1 MDKIQELEEFAQL
14 LVITTENIIK
24 EVSDEAH
31 LEAFGNVIEF
41 RKNITLET
49 DRGLVLMSVA
59 YIDERLSV
67 LLEKYF
73 VDDKSIIQTLFDATG
88 PLGTFSSKLKLA
100 YGIGLLP
107 KNVYTDCNKIRKIRN
122 SFAHISK
129 PISFEDEPI
138 KSQTHSLILHGID
151 SHNRTKVRFTRSI
164 MSILLVIENSI
175 RTIKRCEPKKDFDI
189 EMNKRAVNKIK
200 EFYKENGFEN
210 IDEL

>member
-1 MDKIQELEEFAQL
+1 
-14 LVITTENIIK
+14 
-24 EVSDEAH
+24 
-31 LEAFGNVIEF
+31 
-41 RKNITLET
+41 
-49 DRGLVLMSVA
+49 MSVA

-200 EFYKENGFEN
+200 EFYKEKDFGN